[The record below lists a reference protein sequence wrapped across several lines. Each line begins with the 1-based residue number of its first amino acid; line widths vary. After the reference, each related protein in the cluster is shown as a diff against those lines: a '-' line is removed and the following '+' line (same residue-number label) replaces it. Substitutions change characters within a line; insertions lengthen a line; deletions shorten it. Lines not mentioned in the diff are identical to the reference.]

1 MTSRNPDERRSE
13 ERDEVEFIASVAGPL
28 RAPETLDASFEQRL
42 MSAVHAELLSRDSLP
57 RHARASQSRWW
68 RGRTITLSPIALLA
82 AAAGIIAVFV
92 AGAGAGF
99 LTQRRDHSAKTATVA
114 GVDTVHMVRFVFLDS
129 AARSVSL
136 VGDFNGWTKGVT
148 QLLPGGQK
156 GTWIVS
162 VPLSLGRHEY
172 AFIVDGQRWV
182 ADPFAMPL
190 DDEFGTHSSVVM
202 LGDAHG

>member
-1 MTSRNPDERRSE
+1 
-13 ERDEVEFIASVAGPL
+13 
-28 RAPETLDASFEQRL
+28 
-42 MSAVHAELLSRDSLP
+42 
-57 RHARASQSRWW
+57 
-68 RGRTITLSPIALLA
+68 
-82 AAAGIIAVFV
+82 
-92 AGAGAGF
+92 
-99 LTQRRDHSAKTATVA
+99 
-114 GVDTVHMVRFVFLDS
+114 
-129 AARSVSL
+129 VSL
-136 VGDFNGWTKGVT
+136 VGDFNGWTKGAT